1 MTLRLAQASDYNEVI
16 RMARNFHKASPYSG
30 LSFDEDKCKELFDSY
45 LAGDKRSLVIILA
58 CTECPTGLPYGMIIG
73 HCSELP
79 FSNERAAMEL
89 AWWVDEGSRGKRE
102 SLLLFKAYEDWTLRV
117 GAKITS
123 MAMLDD
129 VTNLSAFYEKQGYR
143 PAERHYIKE
152 TN

>member
-1 MTLRLAQASDYNEVI
+1 MSLRLAEAYDYDEVI
-16 RMARNFHKASPYSG
+16 RMARAFHQASPYSG
-30 LSFDEDKCKELFDSY
+30 LSFDEDKCKKLFDGY
-45 LAGDKRSLVIILA
+45 LQGDKKSLVIILA
-58 CTECPTGLPYGMIIG
+58 CDETPYGMIIG
-73 HCSELP
+73 HCHELP
-79 FSNERAAMEL
+79 FSNDRVAMEL

-117 GAKITS
+117 GAKIMS

-129 VTNLSAFYEKQGYR
+129 VTNLSSFYEKQGYR

>member
-1 MTLRLAQASDYNEVI
+1 MTLRLAQASDYDDVI
-16 RMARNFHKASPYSG
+16 RMARAFHQASPYSG
-30 LSFDEDKCKELFDSY
+30 LSFDEDKCHDLFMTY
-45 LAGDKRSLVIILA
+45 LKGDKKSLIIILA
-58 CTECPTGLPYGMIIG
+58 SEERPFGMIIG
-73 HCSELP
+73 FVNSLP
-79 FSNERAAMEL
+79 FSFDRVATEL
-89 AWWVDEGSRGKRE
+89 AWWVDEDKRRSRD

-129 VTNLSAFYEKQGYR
+129 VTNLSSFYEKQGYR